1 MQKKNFSGNSL
12 VSVFW
17 KTFAYLNDKNVC
29 VHANVAALCNI
40 NLIRSPLLLA
50 GINIM
55 RGEFLSDDGADIN
68 ITTIDLYNLK
78 VWGEII
84 LSAKLFFV
92 LHKTSSKASERA
104 ETLTDFS
111 RGC

>member
-17 KTFAYLNDKNVC
+17 KTSAYLNDKNMC
-29 VHANVAALCNI
+29 VHANVAAQYNI
-40 NLIRSPLLLA
+40 NLIRSPLPLT

-68 ITTIDLYNLK
+68 VTTIDL
-78 VWGEII
+78 
-84 LSAKLFFV
+84 
-92 LHKTSSKASERA
+92 
-104 ETLTDFS
+104 
-111 RGC
+111 